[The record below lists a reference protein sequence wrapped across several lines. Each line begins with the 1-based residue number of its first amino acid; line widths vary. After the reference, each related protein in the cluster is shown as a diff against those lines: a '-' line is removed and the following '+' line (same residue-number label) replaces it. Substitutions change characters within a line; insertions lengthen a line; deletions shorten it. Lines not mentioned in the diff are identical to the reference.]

1 MDRKAVIV
9 LTSCSALFALWVI
22 FTPKLFPP
30 PPPGSRTNALASA
43 SNAPVR
49 GTNGASATTSPSLH
63 AATNDLAAVVT
74 TPGAPEETLVLT
86 HDAVRYVFTTHGGGI
101 KQIELLKYPESVA
114 CGSKLAGPTNR
125 LATLNGPSSKPIL
138 SVLNTD
144 EWQGD
149 GVFKLSRYTRPDS
162 LYNARRMAEG
172 VRAEKVVGN
181 KLYLVKEFEPTSN
194 YLMQVRVRI
203 ENRSTEAL
211 ALPAQQ
217 WVVGSATPMNPHD
230 DESMVGLHWHNGSSA
245 TTRDLS
251 WFDNK
256 TLGCFPGTP
265 RQNFFDSS
273 GQVTWAT
280 ANNQFFFVALMPKDP
295 AQVIAGSRYDWPAPS
310 KEELAADPTARTNQT
325 AILVSLHHSPTNL
338 AAGAVLERDFTL
350 FAGPKE
356 YSLLQHIGA
365 VLKNDLDKAMGF
377 SGFFGFF
384 SGILLLSM
392 NALHSIGL
400 SYALAIIVITVI
412 VKLLFWPLT
421 QASTRSMKRMQALQP
436 QIKALQERYKDDPK
450 KQQQKMMEFWREH
463 KVNPVGGCLPMLLQ
477 IPVFIGF
484 FQMVRT
490 AIELRGA
497 TFLWACDLSKPDT
510 IFVIP
515 GLNFPFNPLPLLMG
529 VTMLWQARL
538 QPAAPGMDPAQQ
550 KMMKYLPLM
559 FLLMLYNY
567 SAGLTLYWTV
577 QNLLT
582 ILQTKL
588 TKSKEPAAP
597 VAPGKPLSLAPKK
610 K

>member
-9 LTSCSALFALWVI
+9 LASCSALFALWVI

-30 PPPGSRTNALASA
+30 PPPGSWPTNAAAAGSNSLARS
-43 SNAPVR
+43 SNAV
-49 GTNGASATTSPSLH
+49 AATPTLR
-63 AATNDLAAVVT
+63 AGTNDLAAGVT
-74 TPGAPEETLVLT
+74 TPGAPEETLILT
-86 HDAVRYVFTTHGGGI
+86 HDAARYVFTTYGGGI

-114 CGSKLAGPTNR
+114 CGSKQSATPPR
-125 LATLNGPSSKPIL
+125 LATLNGPASRPIL
-138 SVLNTD
+138 SVLNTA

-162 LYNARRMAEG
+162 STRTMRMIEG
-172 VRAEKVVGN
+172 VRAEKVVGD
-181 KLYLVKEFEPTSN
+181 KLYLVKEFEATSN
-194 YLMQVRVRI
+194 YLMQVRVRM
-203 ENRSTEAL
+203 ENRSTESL

-245 TTRDLS
+245 TTRALS
-251 WFDNK
+251 WFDNM

-265 RQNFFDSS
+265 RESFTDSS

-280 ANNQFFFVALMPKDP
+280 ANNQFFFVALMPKEP
-295 AQVIAGSRYDWPAPS
+295 AQEIAASRYKWPAPS

-325 AILVSLHHSPTNL
+325 AILISLHHSPTNL
-338 AAGAVLERDFTL
+338 PAGAVLEREFTL

-356 YSLLQHIGA
+356 YQLLQHLGA
-365 VLKNDLDKAMGF
+365 VLKNGLDKAMGF

-400 SYALAIIVITVI
+400 SYALAIIAITVI
-412 VKLLFWPLT
+412 IKLLFWPLT
-421 QASTRSMKRMQALQP
+421 QASTRSMKRMQSLQP

-463 KVNPVGGCLPMLLQ
+463 KVNPIGGCLPMLLQ

-484 FQMVRT
+484 FQMVQT

-550 KMMKYLPLM
+550 KIMKYLPLM

-588 TKSKEPAAP
+588 TKSKDPVAP
-597 VAPGKPLSLAPKK
+597 VAPGKPLSLPPKK

>member
-9 LTSCSALFALWVI
+9 LATCSALFALWVI

-30 PPPGSRTNALASA
+30 PPPGSRTNAWASA
-43 SNAPVR
+43 TNSLAKN
-49 GTNGASATTSPSLH
+49 TNGANATTPPSLT
-63 AATNDLAAVVT
+63 TNDLSTLQT
-74 TPGAPEETLVLT
+74 TPGAPEETLVLL
-86 HDAVRYVFTTHGGGI
+86 HNEARYVFTSYGGGI
-101 KQIELLKYPESVA
+101 KQIELLQYPESVA
-114 CGSKLAGPTNR
+114 CGSKHSGATNR
-125 LATLNGPSSKPIL
+125 LATLNGPASKPIL
-138 SVLNTD
+138 SVLNTA

-149 GVFKLSRYTRPDS
+149 GVFKLSRYTRPGS
-162 LYNARRMAEG
+162 STRTTPMVEG
-172 VRAEKVVGN
+172 IRAEKIVGN

-203 ENRSTEAL
+203 ENRSPELL

-217 WVVGSATPMNPHD
+217 WVVGSATPLNAHD
-230 DESMVGLHWHNGSSA
+230 DETMVGMHWHNGSSA
-245 TTRDLS
+245 TSRDRS

-265 RQNFFDSS
+265 RPSFTDSS
-273 GQVTWAT
+273 GPVTWAT

-295 AQVIAGSRYDWPAPS
+295 AQEIAASRYDWPAPS
-310 KEELAADPTARTNQT
+310 KEELAADPTARTNQS
-325 AILVSLHHSPTNL
+325 AFLISLHHSATNL
-338 AAGAVLERDFTL
+338 AAGAVLEREFTL

-356 YSLLQHIGA
+356 YRLLQHLGA

-392 NALHSIGL
+392 NGLHSLGL
-400 SYALAIIVITVI
+400 SYALAIIAITVI
-412 VKLLFWPLT
+412 IKLLFWPLT

-436 QIKALQERYKDDPK
+436 QIKALQERYKEDPK

-463 KVNPVGGCLPMLLQ
+463 KVNPIGGCLPMLLQ

-497 TFLWACDLSKPDT
+497 TFLWACDLSQPDT

-538 QPAAPGMDPAQQ
+538 QPMAPGMDPMQQ

-588 TKSKEPAAP
+588 TKSNEPAAP
-597 VAPGKPLSLAPKK
+597 VAPGKAVAPVPKK

>member
-1 MDRKAVIV
+1 M
-9 LTSCSALFALWVI
+9 
-22 FTPKLFPP
+22 
-30 PPPGSRTNALASA
+30 
-43 SNAPVR
+43 
-49 GTNGASATTSPSLH
+49 
-63 AATNDLAAVVT
+63 
-74 TPGAPEETLVLT
+74 
-86 HDAVRYVFTTHGGGI
+86 
-101 KQIELLKYPESVA
+101 
-114 CGSKLAGPTNR
+114 
-125 LATLNGPSSKPIL
+125 
-138 SVLNTD
+138 LNTA

-149 GVFKLSRYTRPDS
+149 GVFKLSRYTRPVS
-162 LYNARRMAEG
+162 PSNTTQTIEG
-172 VRAEKVVGN
+172 VRAEKVVGS

-194 YLMQVRVRI
+194 YLMQARVRM

-211 ALPAQQ
+211 VLPAQQ

-230 DESMVGLHWHNGSSA
+230 DETMVGLNWHNGSSS
-245 TTRDLS
+245 TTRALS

-265 RQNFFDSS
+265 RESFTDSS
-273 GQVTWAT
+273 DKVTWAT
-280 ANNQFFFVALMPKDP
+280 ANNQFFFVALMPKEP
-295 AQVIAGSRYDWPAPS
+295 AQEIAASRYNWPAPS
-310 KEELAADPTARTNQT
+310 KEELIADPTARTNQT
-325 AILVSLHHSPTNL
+325 AILISLHHSPTNL
-338 AAGAVLERDFTL
+338 PAGAVLEREFTL

-356 YSLLQHIGA
+356 YSLLQHLGA
-365 VLKNDLDKAMGF
+365 TLKNDLDKAMGF

-400 SYALAIIVITVI
+400 SYALAIIAITVI
-412 VKLLFWPLT
+412 IKLLFWPLT

-463 KVNPVGGCLPMLLQ
+463 KVNPIGGCLPMLLQ

-484 FQMVRT
+484 FQMVQT

-515 GLNFPFNPLPLLMG
+515 GINFPFNPLPLLMG

-538 QPAAPGMDPAQQ
+538 QPPAPGMDPAQQ
-550 KMMKYLPLM
+550 KIMKYLPLM

-597 VAPGKPLSLAPKK
+597 VAPGKPLPPAPKK